1 MAKTRYVQVRV
12 SHDQLER
19 IRNNAS
25 AKGYKT
31 ISHYARDLMLEK
43 NLYFERKFDEMYE
56 EILKISKRIR

>member
-1 MAKTRYVQVRV
+1 MSKTRYVQVRV

-25 AKGYKT
+25 AKGYRT

-43 NLYFERKFDEMYE
+43 NLFFERKFDELYE
-56 EILKISKRIR
+56 AVMKITKK